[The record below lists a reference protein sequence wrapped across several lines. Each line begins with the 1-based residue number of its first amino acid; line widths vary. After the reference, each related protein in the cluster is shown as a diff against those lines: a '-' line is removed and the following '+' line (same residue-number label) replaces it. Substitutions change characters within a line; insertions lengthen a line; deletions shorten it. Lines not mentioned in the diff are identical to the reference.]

1 MFKRYCL
8 CFIVLL
14 SSFVNVSVA
23 SSDNPFAKNKSVNI
37 GKDVSWDINKESVL
51 ATKSSGD
58 GSGSYYHLQFNNKQ
72 LKLFVTSDAQG
83 NDPKSFTQLEIKN
96 VQIDGKQ
103 SSLFKWCL
111 NNQQRHSRFLQQG
124 LTVKKNA
131 CEVDGNTGSFVM
143 HLNRDTLAALKSGK
157 RMSIMIK
164 PYRTPL
170 NLKYDISD
178 FDDMFLALNAKPAPV
193 VVAQPVNDSSPMS
206 NKKCWAG
213 PPAKYKNIKSVE
225 YDCDDAVAKND
236 AETWVI
242 KLVNQQKTRDQK
254 SAAEQAK
261 VLAEKNKE
269 KERSRLLAEKKKQK
283 QQKQLAEKL
292 KLDEAAQM
300 EQAAI
305 AASVA
310 KQAQIGDEITQKMLK
325 VCNKYWSKGEH
336 RCYCQKFIEHAPS
349 DIQANSSCK

>member
-1 MFKRYCL
+1 MFKRYCV
-8 CFIVLL
+8 CFIVLF
-14 SSFVNVSVA
+14 SVFINVSVA
-23 SSDNPFAKNKSVNI
+23 SSDNPFAKNKSINI

-51 ATKSSGD
+51 ATKSSSD
-58 GSGSYYHLQFNNKQ
+58 ENGSYYHLQFNNKQ

-83 NDPKSFTQLEIKN
+83 NNPKSFTQLEIKN

-124 LTVKKNA
+124 LTVKKKA
-131 CEVDGNTGSFVM
+131 CEVNGETGSFVM
-143 HLNRDTLAALKSGK
+143 QLNRDTLAALKSGK

-170 NLKYDISD
+170 DLNYDISD
-178 FDDMFLALNAKPAPV
+178 FDDMFLVLNVKPAPV
-193 VVAQPVNDSSPMS
+193 VAAQAVNNSAEKS

-213 PPAKYKNIKSVE
+213 PPAKYKNIQSVE
-225 YDCDDAVAKND
+225 YDCGDTTAKND

-242 KLVNQQKTRDQK
+242 KLVNQQKAKDQK
-254 SAAEQAK
+254 AAVAQAK
-261 VLAEKNKE
+261 ILADKNKE
-269 KERSRLLAEKKKQK
+269 RERLRLLVEEKKK
-283 QQKQLAEKL
+283 KQLAEKL
-292 KLDEAAQM
+292 KLDEAAQI

-305 AASVA
+305 AASLA

-325 VCNKYWSKGEH
+325 VCDKYWSKGEH
-336 RCYCQKFIEHAPS
+336 RCYCQRYIEHAPS
-349 DIQANSSCK
+349 NIKANSSCK